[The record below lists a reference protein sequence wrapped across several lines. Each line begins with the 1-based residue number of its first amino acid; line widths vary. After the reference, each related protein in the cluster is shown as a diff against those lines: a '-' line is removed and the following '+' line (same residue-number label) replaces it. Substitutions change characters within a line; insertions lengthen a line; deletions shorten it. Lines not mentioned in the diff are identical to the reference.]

1 MSHSG
6 TIRSHLPAN
15 PFALRRSGAA
25 RLAFTENMDAW
36 VRGIEGKPNP
46 DFRTM
51 AARQAFQR
59 VVADNSELLDPWDE
73 GHDAE
78 QEWRKSVHPLRAAVK
93 VSTAR

>member
-15 PFALRRSGAA
+15 PLALRRPGAA
-25 RLAFTENMDAW
+25 GLAFTENMDAW
-36 VRGIEGKPNP
+36 VRGIEGQPNP
-46 DFRTM
+46 DLRTM

-59 VVADNSELLDPWDE
+59 VVADKSELLDPWDE
-73 GHDAE
+73 GQDAE
-78 QEWRKSVHPLRAAVK
+78 HEWWKSVHPLRAAVE